1 MISSK
6 LRGGKWPQASE
17 IVEKCAQVVAQ
28 MGDWP
33 TESATA
39 ESYKRRLSSLQGV
52 KSAES
57 QGRTEMGTVGL
68 NAKLLSSRESKE
80 KGLEEVAE
88 GTMSARTLKGQ
99 DSDAPLAIPAEQS
112 VEEHEEPPDL
122 PVGGFLKHPEELV
135 AFPVF

>member
-1 MISSK
+1 MPYYQQIPRTGAFEVSYRGILISSK
-6 LRGGKWPQASE
+6 LRGGKWPQAGE

-33 TESATA
+33 TESVTA
-39 ESYKRRLSSLQGV
+39 ESYKRRLSSLQGI

-57 QGRTEMGTVGL
+57 QGRTEIGTVGL

-88 GTMSARTLKGQ
+88 GTMSARTLK
-99 DSDAPLAIPAEQS
+99 E
-112 VEEHEEPPDL
+112 
-122 PVGGFLKHPEELV
+122 
-135 AFPVF
+135 